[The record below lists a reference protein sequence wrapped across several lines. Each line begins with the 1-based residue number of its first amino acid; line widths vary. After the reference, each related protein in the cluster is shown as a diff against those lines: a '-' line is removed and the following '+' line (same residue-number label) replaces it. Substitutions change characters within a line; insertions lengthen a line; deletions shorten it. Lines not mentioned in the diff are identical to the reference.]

1 VVERRQVMARAV
13 LTWVAAL
20 AAAVV
25 ALGMPIQ
32 SGHDLFQ
39 QALVKE
45 RAEGKLQDAIDLYD
59 RIVRDFP
66 EDHAL
71 AAKALFQMGQC
82 YEKLGKAEAKKAY
95 ERVVR
100 DYADQVEQVTAA
112 RSRLAA
118 LAGERPT
125 TLTVRRLENPPEDAP
140 MGAPSPDGRYL
151 SFMDWRTGDLTIR
164 DLQTGKERPLTREG
178 TYGKDDPR
186 VSQGAG
192 ESAWSPDGQQ
202 IAYQWYLGNRQSE
215 LRVVGL
221 EGAKPR
227 VLSRYESGQDA
238 RCTDWSPDGT
248 QILVQLSR
256 EDGTFQIA
264 LVSAIDGSTRVL
276 TTMEREIYP
285 VAILFAPDGRH
296 VVYDALPDEAS
307 PERDI
312 LLVSLETGETTPLI
326 RHPADDFLLGWSA
339 DGRWLVFASDRTG
352 ALGLWVVGVAGGKTL
367 GTPRLVKEG
376 IGRILPMGLTRQ
388 GTLFYGVATATE
400 DVFVADLD
408 PKTGRIAGPARKA
421 IEQNE
426 GGNFSPSYSPDGKFL
441 AYVARGG
448 NSPYPTNNGNALY
461 IRSLE
466 TGEERVFFAE
476 LWKRGYRWIAG
487 PRWSSDGRFITF
499 GGSRGIRA
507 TVVLRLALETGEIV
521 PVFEVGAND
530 VLLGGAYGPGQKHFF
545 ARGDKEDGSSRVVVR
560 DLETGE
566 EQELYRFPA
575 LERGIRLAVSPDG
588 RWLSFVNAG
597 WGGVRSL
604 KIIPVSG
611 GEAREVWSF
620 GETRA
625 GTPGGSHTWS
635 RDGRYIL
642 FSAPDPDDLPSWVLW
657 RVSVEGGNP
666 EKMGLE
672 RRWGIHGLTVHPSGR
687 QIALAGRGGPST
699 SSEVWMIENFLPES
713 EREGGGS

>member
-1 VVERRQVMARAV
+1 MARTLLPCAA
-13 LTWVAAL
+13 TIVATL
-20 AAAVV
+20 AAF
-25 ALGMPIQ
+25 GMAAQ

-45 RAEGKLQDAIDLYD
+45 RAEGKLQEAIDIYN

-66 EDHAL
+66 GDHAL

-82 YEKLGKAEAKKAY
+82 YEKLGNSEAKKAY
-95 ERVVR
+95 ERVIR
-100 DYADQVEQVTAA
+100 DYADQAEQVMAA

-118 LAGERPT
+118 LVDERPM
-125 TLTVRRLENPPEDAP
+125 TLTVRRLENPPADAP
-140 MGAPSPDGRYL
+140 AGAPSPDGRYL
-151 SFMDWRTGDLTIR
+151 SFADWRTGDLMLR
-164 DLQTGKERPLTREG
+164 DLKTGEERRLTRDG
-178 TYGKDDPR
+178 TYGTDDPR
-186 VSQGAG
+186 VTQGAG
-192 ESAWSPDGQQ
+192 ESTWAPDGKQ
-202 IAYQWYLGNRQSE
+202 IAYGWYLGNRETE

-221 EGAKPR
+221 DGGKPR

-248 QILVQLSR
+248 RILAQLSR
-256 EDGTFQIA
+256 EDGTLEVV
-264 LVSAIDGSTRVL
+264 LVSVMDGSTRVL
-276 TTMEREIYP
+276 TTMKREIYP
-285 VAILFAPDGRH
+285 VAMLFAPDGRH
-296 VVYDALPDEAS
+296 VVYDVLPDEAS

-312 LLVSLETGETTPLI
+312 LLVALETGEITPLI
-326 RHPADDFLLGWSA
+326 QHPADDFLLGWSA

-352 ALGLWVVGVAGGKTL
+352 TLSLWVVGVAGGKTE
-367 GTPRLVKEG
+367 GPPRLVKEG

-388 GTLFYGVATATE
+388 GTLFYGVVTATE

-408 PKTGRIAGPARKA
+408 PKTGLITGSPRKA

-426 GGNFSPSYSPDGKFL
+426 GGNFTPSYSPDGKFL
-441 AYVARGG
+441 AYVTRGG
-448 NSPYPTNNGNALY
+448 NSPYPTNRGNALC

-499 GGSRGIRA
+499 GGSRGIYP
-507 TVVLRLALETGEIV
+507 TEVLRLAPETGEIV
-521 PVFEVGAND
+521 PVLEVGPND
-530 VLLGGAYGPGQKHFF
+530 VLLGGAYGPGQKHLF
-545 ARGDKEDGSSRVVVR
+545 ALGDREKGSSKVVIR

-566 EQELYRFPA
+566 EQELYRFPT
-575 LERGIRLAVSPDG
+575 LERGIRMSVSPDG
-588 RWLSFVNAG
+588 RWLSFINAG
-597 WGGVRSL
+597 WGGVSSL
-604 KIIPVSG
+604 RVMPVSG

-620 GETRA
+620 GETKP

-642 FSAPDPDDLPSWVLW
+642 FSALDPDDLPLWVLW
-657 RVSVEGGNP
+657 RVPVEGGPP
-666 EKMGLE
+666 ERIGLQ
-672 RRWGIHGLTVHPSGR
+672 RRWGIYGLTVHPGGR

-699 SSEVWMIENFLPES
+699 SSEVWMIENFLPGS
-713 EREGGGS
+713 EEEGGGS